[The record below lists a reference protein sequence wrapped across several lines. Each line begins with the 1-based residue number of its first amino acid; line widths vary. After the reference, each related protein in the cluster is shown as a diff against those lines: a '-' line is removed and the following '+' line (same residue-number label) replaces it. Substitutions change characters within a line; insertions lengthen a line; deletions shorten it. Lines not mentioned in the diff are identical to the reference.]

1 MIQPGSGLSE
11 LDQRNT
17 LATAIAPSAPA
28 SSFLIQLPPPEY
40 CEECADLAV
49 YWPDADSAG
58 RWLVWQHVSGCP
70 VTSAAVQL
78 GREQVEEMKNG

>member
-17 LATAIAPSAPA
+17 LATAIAPSALA
-28 SSFLIQLPPPEY
+28 SSFQIQLPPEY
-40 CEECADLAV
+40 CLECAELAV

-58 RWLVWQHVSGCP
+58 RWLVWQHVSGCV
-70 VTSAAVQL
+70 VTSAAVKI
-78 GREQVEEMKNG
+78 GRAQVEEARK

>member
-1 MIQPGSGLSE
+1 MNCP
-11 LDQRNT
+11 
-17 LATAIAPSAPA
+17 
-28 SSFLIQLPPPEY
+28 
-40 CEECADLAV
+40 ECAALAV

-78 GREQVEEMKNG
+78 GREQVEEARK